1 MLDVAGYREQRQSE
15 LKKQADD
22 AVAEVKEHGNA
33 VHLEPM
39 SSYERKIVHDFV
51 AEAGWSASR
60 RVRASAA
67 TLWSAPT
74 ELRMGS
80 MTDQPE
86 KNSPFPHAGG
96 MLDAEEAARLN
107 PDAEDKQG
115 RTDEQSLRED
125 RAEEFAVQAEEAQA
139 DEPHWAVP
147 VLSRSVLHS
156 MRRSGPLR
164 RSSSA
169 SVWAWLRSSWTICAA
184 PGSSMVC
191 SGRGRC
197 RGCGHGMC
205 STVLCSLLS
214 CAGGEVADV
223 GSGAG
228 LPGIAL
234 AIARPDV
241 DFLLIE
247 PMERRVQWMDT
258 VVKDLGLD
266 NVRLLRA
273 RAEEAVDEVMA
284 DVVTARAV
292 SALKKLLPLTVPL
305 LADEGELLLL
315 KGRSAETEIEA
326 ATKAISKHKLAKPE
340 ILQLGGDLLEE
351 PTTVVRCRRR

>member
-1 MLDVAGYREQRQSE
+1 
-15 LKKQADD
+15 
-22 AVAEVKEHGNA
+22 
-33 VHLEPM
+33 
-39 SSYERKIVHDFV
+39 
-51 AEAGWSASR
+51 
-60 RVRASAA
+60 
-67 TLWSAPT
+67 
-74 ELRMGS
+74 MGS

-139 DEPHWAVP
+139 DEPSLGGA
-147 VLSRSVLHS
+147 
-156 MRRSGPLR
+156 GPQQERPALDEAER
-164 RSSSA
+164 
-169 SVWAWLRSSWTICAA
+169 AA
-184 PGSSMVC
+184 AEKLFGERLGLAEKFVD
-191 SGRGRC
+191 
-197 RGCGHGMC
+197 HLC
-205 STVLCSLLS
+205 STGIEHGLLGPREVPRMWSRHVLNCAVLAPELP
-214 CAGGEVADV
+214 AGGEVADV

-266 NVRLLRA
+266 NVRLIRA